1 MKNHVLFGV
10 FLCGFGLLS
19 CSKEEVTPITGIK
32 SDPPKTEAF
41 LMSVS
46 RIPISGVASV
56 WVEIEQNSDYS
67 LHSYAGKI
75 VLKTGQLVEFAAK
88 EQFTPKGKFMFA
100 ISWFKINGVEYE
112 AQDGEGPGGQGI
124 LSKLNL
130 RLPDGNSLPE
140 QGIVLRNKV
149 LTGALISLKS
159 GAGDTVGKPLP
170 GAATMSK
177 RFAKVTLN
185 GYIVKHLDGK

>member
-32 SDPPKTEAF
+32 SDPPKSEVL
-41 LMSVS
+41 LMSVGK
-46 RIPISGVASV
+46 IPISGTTSV

-67 LHSYAGKI
+67 LHSYAGKFL
-75 VLKTGQLVEFAAK
+75 LKTGQLVEFAAK
-88 EQFTPKGKFMFA
+88 EQFAPNGKFMFG
-100 ISWFKINGVEYE
+100 ISWFKINGVDYE
-112 AQDGEGPGGQGI
+112 AEDVVGPGGRSI

-149 LTGALISLKS
+149 LTGALIKLKS
-159 GAGDTVGKPLP
+159 NTGDIVGRPLP

-177 RFAKVTLN
+177 RFAKVTLS
-185 GYIVKHLDGK
+185 GYLVKHMDE